1 MIPEGMFGNIT
12 GNGSLMQQRTDENK
26 TKKNN
31 KAFDNDSKEVVVFDT
46 RNEVKCQQSLW
57 STGSR

>member
-1 MIPEGMFGNIT
+1 
-12 GNGSLMQQRTDENK
+12 MQQRTDENK
-26 TKKNN
+26 TKNT
-31 KAFDNDSKEVVVFDT
+31 AFDNDSKEVVVFDT